1 MEVQFGWFDDPADQ
15 WSNYGELV
23 REWIDVTA
31 EFGTDTWGTKT
42 WNFEVSAADEGVGK
56 NWYLWLK
63 GESSGNIQ
71 TVHDVRTDCDADTIL
86 IKISQKGAACHKG
99 YKSCFFRG
107 TKDGSDWE
115 ITGEPLFDP
124 EEVYGKKS

>member
-1 MEVQFGWFDDPADQ
+1 MKILDTIKFDSNGLVPAIAQDNETGEVLMMAYMNRE
-15 WSNYGELV
+15 SLELTISTGQGHYYS
-23 REWIDVTA
+23 RSR
-31 EFGTDTWGTKT
+31 K
-42 WNFEVSAADEGVGK
+42 K
-56 NWYLWLK
+56 LWLK